1 MVTGWTPVNLTNVT
15 QSIDNILQIPGLH
28 AALQSSKN
36 RNIYFNLNV
45 CVNGLKYKIL
55 PSGYDLYVLGFW
67 SEVFD
72 EEWFCQCYQHLLS
85 AKFLILSDWYP
96 NDLLKM
102 SNVNFVRLLH
112 WKSFLPKGIKQPID
126 WKQRKFKISSLSGR
140 VTEFR
145 YFISAKLYN
154 KPDVLM
160 RWNRTYELANSI
172 DYIFSETGRSE
183 RDGLLSVRS
192 VFENPVNP
200 EVFVNAP
207 GMTLRDSIYNPAY
220 IGSLVNAINETKD
233 ISWNECFGICPGPYI
248 TEKTW
253 KPLINGNALI
263 FSGQFGIKQMLE
275 ELGFEFD
282 YPWCNEYAEL
292 AGDLDRL
299 EKILLLID
307 QILNMS
313 VTEIVD
319 GIQKSCEHNQ
329 DLVYSNEIKNSI
341 DCVNAVGL
349 IKLIE
354 YLNE

>member
-15 QSIDNILQIPGLH
+15 QSIDDILHISGLH

-45 CVNGLKYKIL
+45 CVTGLKFEVL
-55 PSGYDLYVLGFW
+55 PAGYDLYVLGFW

-72 EEWFCQCYQHLLS
+72 EKWFCRCYQHLPS
-85 AKFLILSDWYP
+85 AKFLILSDRNP

-102 SNVNFVRLLH
+102 PNVSFVRLLH
-112 WKSFLPKGIKQPID
+112 WKSFLPNGIKQPID

-140 VTEFR
+140 VTQFR

-160 RWNRTYELANSI
+160 RWNRIYDANSI

-183 RDGLLSVRS
+183 RDKLLSLRS
-192 VFENPVNP
+192 VFENPVNT
-200 EVFVNAP
+200 EVFVNEP
-207 GMTLRDSIYNPAY
+207 DTTLRDSVNNPAY
-220 IGSLVNAINETKD
+220 VGSLVNAINETKD
-233 ISWNECFGICPGPYI
+233 ISWNEFFGICPGPYI

-263 FSGQFGIKQMLE
+263 FSGQFGIKQVLE
-275 ELGFEFD
+275 ELGFDFD
-282 YPWCNEYAEL
+282 YPWSNEYAEIT
-292 AGDLDRL
+292 GDLDRL

-319 GIQKSCEHNQ
+319 GIRISCEHNQ

-349 IKLIE
+349 TTLVE